1 MPQIS
6 RRPLPKH
13 IQEKM
18 DNSLY
23 EAVSVLKKKE
33 EVIQFIGDLLTKTEK
48 VMIPKR
54 FAIAIL
60 LSKGWTFESI
70 KDRLKV
76 TQSTITSVA
85 KTLEFSGGYRKAIE
99 KLEKSENSRDFW
111 QEIERLHFRTS
122 SQSQA
127 FVDEELIKKKLGH
140 DKKTLV

>member
-6 RRPLPKH
+6 RRPLPKY
-13 IQEKM
+13 IQDRM

-23 EAVSVLKKKE
+23 EAVSLLKKKE

-70 KDRLKV
+70 KDRLNV

-85 KTLEFSGGYRKAIE
+85 KTLEFSAGYRKAIE
-99 KLEKSENSRDFW
+99 KL
-111 QEIERLHFRTS
+111 ERLHFRTS